1 MLAAVIRTQPYGDD
15 VDVEF
20 VRVDQRTCLARA
32 NRGDG
37 AVLETTATAK
47 SGIPHDLEHFIVE
60 LELGYEDGFW
70 GRVAR
75 GAEFSSMRVRTM
87 KPRRRPRADNRRLAK
102 GYDGWAEHLV
112 FSVVSVYGQ
121 AKTRGWVPPARLPDS
136 PELGR
141 LLDPRR
147 RPPVQATVDRVSLW
161 RASVALDNA
170 QREWAALADRRV
182 PGARMAAV
190 PREASPVTKAA
201 ADR

>member
-1 MLAAVIRTQPYGDD
+1 

-32 NRGDG
+32 LRGDG
-37 AVLETTATAK
+37 AVLETIATAK

-75 GAEFSSMRVRTM
+75 GAEFSTMHVRTM

-112 FSVVSVYGQ
+112 FSVVSVYRQ
-121 AKTRGWVPPARLPDS
+121 ERTRGWVPPAKLRDS

-147 RPPVQATVDRVSLW
+147 RPPVQVTVGRDSLW
-161 RASVALDNA
+161 RVFVALDGA
-170 QREWAALADRRV
+170 EREWAALPIGGSLMRVWPLSLRKRR
-182 PGARMAAV
+182 R
-190 PREASPVTKAA
+190 
-201 ADR
+201 